1 MRTSLVTRAA
11 RASLAA
17 SLVLPLNLGPSYA
30 RMGGSAGG
38 SFARSSVGTGHFSR
52 FAAHGFNRRF
62 DAGRFGLNRFAPS
75 RFNRFG
81 FDRFGGNQLFIGG
94 WGWGGFP
101 ASAAASEPIVV
112 GAVAPLIINVGADP
126 TAGDA
131 RGAFTGGC
139 VIHKLTY
146 DSNGKYVG
154 ERQIPLC

>member
-1 MRTSLVTRAA
+1 MRISLVTGAVRVC
-11 RASLAA
+11 LATT
-17 SLVLPLNLGPSYA
+17 LVVSLNLGPSYA

-62 DAGRFGLNRFAPS
+62 DAGRFGLNRFAPI
-75 RFNRFG
+75 RFNHFG
-81 FDRFGGNQLFIGG
+81 FDRFGGNQLFIG
-94 WGWGGFP
+94 
-101 ASAAASEPIVV
+101 V